1 MTGEPAQRATAP
13 VSAFPRRWSIS
24 GTRRSTLPRPV
35 VLGAAAIVAVV
46 AIALPQFAPS
56 VRTDGSGFR
65 ELLDE
70 NFDGHTLN
78 SAAWNTC
85 YPWGCTIASND
96 EQQWYQRSQVTVAD
110 GELRLTAEARPTRA
124 SDGSWFPYRSGMISS
139 GPAEP
144 GGGPTL
150 AFTYGTVEARLR
162 IPAGKGL
169 WSALWLLPAFGDS
182 RPEVDIVE
190 ILGDDTRVSYHTLQ
204 RENRRSKPFQGV
216 RRGADLADG
225 WHVYRLVW
233 LPQTLLWYVDGAL
246 VHSVHDDEV
255 PDEPMYVI
263 ADLAVGGSW
272 PGSPN
277 RRTRFPASMTIDYL
291 RIELKEH

>member
-1 MTGEPAQRATAP
+1 MTGEPALRAMAT
-13 VSAFPRRWSIS
+13 VSACLRRWSIS
-24 GTRRSTLPRPV
+24 GPRRSTLPRPV
-35 VLGAAAIVAVV
+35 VLGTAAIVAVV
-46 AIALPQFAPS
+46 AIALPPFVPS
-56 VRTDGSGFR
+56 ARTDGSGFP

-70 NFDGHTLN
+70 NFDGHSLN

-85 YPWGCTIASND
+85 YSWGCTIGSNN
-96 EQQWYQRSQVTVAD
+96 ELQCYQRSQVTVAD
-110 GELRLTAEARPTRA
+110 GELRLTADARPTRA
-124 SDGSWFPYRSGMISS
+124 SDGTWLPYRSGMISS

-144 GGGPTL
+144 GGRPKL

-162 IPAGKGL
+162 VPAGKGL
-169 WSALWLLPAFGDS
+169 WSALWLLPAVGES

-190 ILGDDTRVSYHTLQ
+190 VLGDDTRVSYHSLQ

-216 RRGADLADG
+216 RGGADLAEG

-233 LPQTLLWYVDGAL
+233 LPKTLLWYVDGAL
-246 VHSVHDDEV
+246 VHSIHDDEV

-263 ADLAVGGSW
+263 ADLAVGGRW

-277 RRTRFPASMTIDYL
+277 RLTRFPASMTIDYL
-291 RIELKEH
+291 HIEVEAH